1 MDHLLDVQGMR
12 VTYHT
17 HMGALQALYDVDFY
31 INPGEIVGIVGESGC
46 GKSTI
51 ASALLRLLPPN
62 GEITAGHII
71 FQGQDQLKLDA
82 EELRKMRGHDMA
94 MIFQDPMTSLNPV
107 FTVGSQLL
115 DVQKAHSNGKMRER
129 GRMRR
134 RAIEMLTTVG
144 IPDAAERFD
153 HYPHQFSGGM
163 RQRIMIAMALM
174 SEPALLIADEAT
186 SALDVTLEA
195 QILELIKELRDSYGT
210 AVLFISHDLG
220 VIAQLCDRVIIMY
233 CGSVVEHGDVHSIYA
248 NPQHPYTRMLLDA
261 IPSHKQRGE
270 RLATIPGLV
279 PSLSA
284 LPTGCKFADRCPC
297 SQPVCKQEE
306 PRYLALHGRH
316 VRCHIYDPE
325 SGYANLQQPQ
335 PLFAKK
341 PVGIIEPECFAPAG
355 EGQSEI
361 RGEQSETDHI
371 VRLENL
377 STFFTEGQNIIDK
390 MLGRS
395 SGAVHAVDG
404 VDLVINEGEVVG
416 LVGES
421 GSGKTTIGKTILR
434 LVAATDGKIFF
445 SSQDIVTTGRSDLRR
460 LRRQMQMIF
469 QDPYSSLS
477 PRLTVSYLLREPYI
491 IHGIQKKDRKSVSEL
506 LAMVGLSDEQAS
518 KYPHELSGG
527 QARRVGIARALALE
541 PRFLIAD
548 EPTSGLDVSAAASI
562 LNLMKD
568 LANNLGLTYL
578 IITHNLNLV
587 AYISTKVVVM
597 YLGKFVEM
605 GPTQQV
611 LGSPKHPYTQALL
624 AANAE
629 PDPSHRRGRQ
639 RLLLVGEIPSPK
651 NPPKGCRFHTRCP
664 FVKEK
669 CSIEEP
675 VMELTASDHAAACH
689 YWREIAGRGGE

>member
-1 MDHLLDVQGMR
+1 MENLLDVKGLR

-17 HMGALQALYDVDFY
+17 HMGPLQALYDVDLHVK
-31 INPGEIVGIVGESGC
+31 PGEIVGVVGESGC

-62 GEITAGHII
+62 GEISGGKII
-71 FQGQDQLKLDA
+71 FKGQDQLRLDS
-82 EELRKMRGHDMA
+82 EELRNMRGRDMA

-107 FTVGSQLL
+107 FTVGSQML
-115 DVQKAHSNGKMRER
+115 DVQKAHLSGKNA
-129 GRMRR
+129 GRSALRR
-134 RAIEMLTTVG
+134 RAIEMLTQVG
-144 IPDAAERFD
+144 IPDAAERID

-174 SEPALLIADEAT
+174 SEPALLIADEPT

-195 QILELIKELRDSYGT
+195 QILELIQGLRDTYGT

-233 CGSVVEHGDVHSIYA
+233 AGSVVEHGDVHSIYA
-248 NPQHPYTRMLLDA
+248 NPRHPYTKMLLDA
-261 IPSHKQRGE
+261 IPSHKHRGE
-270 RLATIPGLV
+270 RLAMIPGRV

-284 LPTGCKFADRCPC
+284 LPAGCKFADRCPC
-297 SQPVCKQEE
+297 HQQVCKQEE
-306 PRYLALHGRH
+306 PRYLEDNGRNI
-316 VRCHIYDPE
+316 RCHIYDVE
-325 SGYANLQQPQ
+325 SRYVVPPQPQ
-335 PLFAKK
+335 APFVKSNGAARSS
-341 PVGIIEPECFAPAG
+341 ECFG
-355 EGQSEI
+355 EGWLIKDDFDSTRVEKGQL
-361 RGEQSETDHI
+361 

-377 STFFTEGQNIIDK
+377 STLFFEGNSIIHK
-390 MLGRS
+390 MLGRT

-404 VDLVINEGEVVG
+404 VDLVINDGEVVG

-434 LVAATDGKIFF
+434 LVTATDGAIYFGSENIFGKGK
-445 SSQDIVTTGRSDLRR
+445 SQLRR

-491 IHGIQKKDRKSVSEL
+491 IHGIPKQDQKSVSEL
-506 LAMVGLSDEQAS
+506 LEMVGLSDEQAN

-527 QARRVGIARALALE
+527 QARRVGIARALALK

-568 LANNLGLTYL
+568 LATQLGLTYL
-578 IITHNLNLV
+578 IITHNLNLI

-597 YLGKFVEM
+597 YLGKFVEV
-605 GPTQQV
+605 GPTQDV
-611 LGSPKHPYTQALL
+611 LGSPKHPYTKALL

-629 PDPSHRRGRQ
+629 PDPTRRRERQ

-651 NPPKGCRFHTRCP
+651 NPPPGCRFHTRCP
-664 FVKEK
+664 FVKDR

-675 VMELTASDHAAACH
+675 TMTWNETGHAAACH
-689 YWREIAGRGGE
+689 YLREVAETGGV